1 MHSSKADTMRRT
13 RPPCPP
19 PIADPWISTPPGHV
33 SILHPGYGDEREI
46 FHFLAYDKSEDG
58 KKWIDYNFV
67 YDMCMALTGHA
78 CQGFFT
84 SGRAPCTEKASTK
97 EGILEAGAYYFQV
110 GSDLAETAERYP
122 VLRSFRDYV
131 FREEHVG
138 PHWRAALPSE
148 HNFER
153 QRPNACILRGQPHAE
168 DAHLVPVTEWEYW
181 KSNQLHLYALQPG
194 PRTQGRET
202 YNPSNMIR
210 LSSDLHRIFD
220 AGHFVL
226 IPVDGKLQ
234 CQWIRRDDWMA
245 ADLHSRPVRGG
256 CHIVAPEYAYLAC
269 IYRATALMQESFFE
283 SRAEETVVLTH
294 DGTKLIMNG
303 AELGSF
309 REGQRRNTS
318 PTKGGSLSG
327 SERKRSRPQED
338 NSEFPDDDI
347 DSGVDLSELCRGRRR
362 TTDLEK
368 EARMGLHKRRR
379 LLKGSSATAA

>member
-1 MHSSKADTMRRT
+1 MYRT
-13 RPPCPP
+13 RDPWPP
-19 PIADPWISTPPGHV
+19 PTSDSCTCIPPGHV
-33 SILHPGYGDEREI
+33 SILHPGYEDGREI
-46 FHFLAYDKSEDG
+46 FRFLAYNKSEDG
-58 KKWIDYNFV
+58 RKWIDYNFV
-67 YDMCMALTGHA
+67 YDMCMAMTGHA

-84 SGRAPCTEKASTK
+84 TDRAPCTKKALK
-97 EGILEAGAYYFQV
+97 AEGVLEEGVYYFQV

-148 HNFER
+148 QSSER
-153 QRPNACILRGQPHAE
+153 QRPNACVLRGQPHAE

-181 KSNQLHLYALQPG
+181 KSNQLHLYALEPG

-202 YNPSNMIR
+202 CNPSNIIR
-210 LSSDLHRIFD
+210 LSSDLHKIFD

-256 CHIVAPEYAYLAC
+256 CHIIAPEYAYLAC

-283 SRAEETVVLTH
+283 SRGEETLVLTH
-294 DGTKLIMNG
+294 DGTKLTMNG

-309 REGQRRNTS
+309 REQQRRNTS
-318 PTKGGSLSG
+318 PTKGGSRSG
-327 SERKRSRPQED
+327 SGRKRSRAQED
-338 NSEFPDDDI
+338 DERSPKDGYHDS
-347 DSGVDLSELCRGRRR
+347 DSGIDISELNRGRRR
-362 TTDLEK
+362 TTELETV
-368 EARMGLHKRRR
+368 ARNDRRKRRR
-379 LLKGSSATAA
+379 LVKQNPPAIA